1 MTLRR
6 DEWLADRR
14 DFLRLVTDR
23 DPTGELP
30 IAIRLDLTP
39 AEVAVMAPG
48 LTDFD
53 EMRAACTTWI
63 QNWLAPEVTRMQL
76 HLKGKA
82 AERA

>member
-6 DEWLADRR
+6 EEWLTDRR
-14 DFLRLVTDR
+14 HFLQLVTDR

-30 IAIRLDLTP
+30 IAIRIDLTP
-39 AEVAVMAPG
+39 QQVAVMAPG

-53 EMRAACTTWI
+53 EMRAACTRWV
-63 QNWLAPEVTRMQL
+63 QNFLAPEVTRMERV
-76 HLKGKA
+76 LKDKA